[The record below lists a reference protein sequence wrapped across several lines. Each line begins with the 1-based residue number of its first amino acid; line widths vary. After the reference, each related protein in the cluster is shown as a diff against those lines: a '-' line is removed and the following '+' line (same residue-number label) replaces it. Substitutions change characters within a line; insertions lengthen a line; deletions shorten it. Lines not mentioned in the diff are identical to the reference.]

1 MISRTSVIHSSR
13 PARHHRD
20 DEMAVDDEDKE
31 EGHDDPMS
39 IDERLG
45 DMTNYMAELALEQS
59 KICTDVA

>member
-31 EGHDDPMS
+31 EGHDDLMS

-45 DMTNYMAELALEQS
+45 DMTNYMAELVLE
-59 KICTDVA
+59 